1 MLSITKNNG
10 QRANTF
16 FPPSKRGKCVQE
28 IHATDIWLSISMTLN
43 PLPPTRISSY
53 LNKVGHANI
62 KWKGSKCF
70 LAHKHACAKSFFF
83 SQYSLH
89 YSPWIFHFEGRR
101 RLGRVESGNNRVCT
115 MLKDKVGFSPVSLP
129 CSYTG
134 YLLWLMQQPHPPT
147 PPKNIVCPAFISQSL
162 KRDKSERK
170 KAVSFLIVLAIWD
183 SQWYFHHCGGGGH
196 SFFETIW

>member
-1 MLSITKNNG
+1 MFKLEIDGTHMQLSI
-10 QRANTF
+10 
-16 FPPSKRGKCVQE
+16 P
-28 IHATDIWLSISMTLN
+28 MTLN
-43 PLPPTRISSY
+43 PLPPTRISSH

-83 SQYSLH
+83 SEYSLH

-129 CSYTG
+129 CPHPG
-134 YLLWLMQQPHPPT
+134 YLLWLMQQNHPPPT
-147 PPKNIVCPAFISQSL
+147 PPHHKNIVCPAIISQSL
-162 KRDKSERK
+162 KRYKSERK
-170 KAVSFLIVLAIWD
+170 KAVSL
-183 SQWYFHHCGGGGH
+183 
-196 SFFETIW
+196 

>member
-16 FPPSKRGKCVQE
+16 SRLQREENVFKRSTALTYGYPFRWLLTPSLPLGFPR
-28 IHATDIWLSISMTLN
+28 TSIRWGMQTLN
-43 PLPPTRISSY
+43 GKAQNVFLPTNMPVQR
-53 LNKVGHANI
+53 V
-62 KWKGSKCF
+62 
-70 LAHKHACAKSFFF
+70 FFF

-115 MLKDKVGFSPVSLP
+115 MLMDKVGFSPVSLP

-162 KRDKSERK
+162 KRYKSERK
-170 KAVSFLIVLAIWD
+170 KAVSF
-183 SQWYFHHCGGGGH
+183 
-196 SFFETIW
+196 